1 MKEKFKKK
9 NHSRKVQLLKHEK
22 YGCLSNYYN
31 I

>member
-9 NHSRKVQLLKHEK
+9 WSRKSQLLKHEK
-22 YGCLSNYYN
+22 SECLSNYYN